1 MQPSPEGSS
10 SNASDHFA
18 LNFQVL
24 RPSKCHGENSLK
36 AERGGLGTHW
46 LSSQNYLEKCSC
58 TVVCSIRGKELS
70 SLSHLSS
77 ILLASRPCVAWST
90 SPGCKQYWVADE
102 HRLIALLL
110 REPQLLEEV
119 GAQLSLKCLSLGLFC
134 QQEALLTRTCFWL
147 VTGRLWANM
156 LPWKLENAKLW
167 LDSSI
172 VKKEYQ
178 SSSICSYPWPR
189 GCVPVPRWVGCQPV
203 TALHWT
209 QVHGRHGRAVISG
222 RTAGKCCRGT
232 ADPPH
237 CQIPLQR
244 GLLGVWAGAN
254 PLWFWGTAPQQPEK
268 SASMNSG
275 PTSCPP
281 TGTWHPQRWN
291 CEVQTFLLVIPPPD
305 SHRQTGN
312 GMTRAMRLIKAMETV
327 TAAEQR
333 QLFLNR
339 PHPPVILVLMMFLA

>member
-36 AERGGLGTHW
+36 AERGRLGTHW

-77 ILLASRPCVAWST
+77 ILLDSRPCVAWST

-189 GCVPVPRWVGCQPV
+189 GCVPLCHSGWDASLSQLYTGHKCMGGMEGQWSLGEQQGNAAEELQIPPIARSLCREVCWVSGLGQ
-203 TALHWT
+203 TLSGSGEQLLSSLRNQHQWT
-209 QVHGRHGRAVISG
+209 QG
-222 RTAGKCCRGT
+222 
-232 ADPPH
+232 
-237 CQIPLQR
+237 
-244 GLLGVWAGAN
+244 
-254 PLWFWGTAPQQPEK
+254 PQ
-268 SASMNSG
+268 AA
-275 PTSCPP
+275 
-281 TGTWHPQRWN
+281 HPQGHG
-291 CEVQTFLLVIPPPD
+291 I
-305 SHRQTGN
+305 HRG
-312 GMTRAMRLIKAMETV
+312 ETV
-327 TAAEQR
+327 R
-333 QLFLNR
+333 YR
-339 PHPPVILVLMMFLA
+339 PSFWSFHLQTPIGKQGMAWLGPWGW